1 MPAPA
6 EKQLDRTIYIPRM
19 ADHAF
24 AIGAA
29 FRACGFDAEV
39 LPESDEETLLWGK
52 KYSSGKEC
60 YPFIATTGD
69 IIKKTKTADFVPER
83 SAFFMPT
90 AHGPCRFGQYC
101 QLQRVVLDRVGLPE
115 AMILS
120 PDSKDS
126 YSSIKGLNLNF
137 QLRGWMG
144 LVATDLLEKLTRETR
159 PYELTPGQTDQAYQ
173 EGLDLISGAI
183 EGKTTDIFKTMRVLR
198 DTFSQIPIDRRE
210 RKPIIGMVGEIYI
223 RSNRFCNNNVVR
235 QVESLGGEVW
245 VAPISEWV
253 FYTNYMYWYHS
264 KDRGERIEA
273 LKARLKNRIQMWLE
287 HRLAKPLHDML
298 LNNEDPDTE
307 TVLGYA
313 EPYLHPSFGGEAIL
327 SIGKSVD
334 YIKRGASGV
343 INAMPFTCMPGLV
356 VTAISKKFR
365 EDFHNIPWLNMAYD
379 GQEEN
384 TSLTRLQAFMHQ
396 AREYQQWA
404 REHQST
410 SK

>member
-6 EKQLDRTIYIPRM
+6 EKQLERTIYIPRM

-69 IIKKTKTADFVPER
+69 IIKKTKTADFVPEH

-101 QLQRVVLDRVGLPE
+101 QLQRVVLDRVGLPQT
-115 AMILS
+115 MILS

-137 QLRGWMG
+137 QIRAWLG

-159 PYELTPGQTDQAYQ
+159 PYELTAGQTDQLYQ
-173 EGLDLISGAI
+173 EGLELISEAL
-183 EGKTTDIFKTMRVLR
+183 EGKTGDIFKTMRALR
-198 DTFSQIPIDRRE
+198 DKFSEIPIDRRE

-264 KDRGERIEA
+264 SDRGERLEA

-287 HRLAKPLHDML
+287 HRLAKPLHDIL

-307 TVLGYA
+307 TVLDYA

-334 YIKRGASGV
+334 YIKRGASGI

-356 VTAISKKFR
+356 VTALSKKFR

-396 AREYQQWA
+396 AREYQSWA
-404 REHQST
+404 REQGD
-410 SK
+410 